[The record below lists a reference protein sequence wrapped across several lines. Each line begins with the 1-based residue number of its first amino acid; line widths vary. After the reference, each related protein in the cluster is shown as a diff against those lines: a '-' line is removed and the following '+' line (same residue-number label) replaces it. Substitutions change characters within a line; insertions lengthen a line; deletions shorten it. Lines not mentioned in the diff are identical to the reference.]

1 MEVRLAGSQ
10 ATPFDSV
17 VGMTRHPWNRLLA
30 WIVDWLGVLAWVAIV
45 AAVGI
50 PLYLVGIIGT
60 MPPLW
65 LNLVA
70 TVTLV
75 VPVTVVLAGLESS
88 AKEASFGKRAR
99 RLNVVSA
106 RTGSRM
112 SFRQAIARNALK
124 IALPWTIGHAAVY
137 GIVAS
142 SGTGAVPISI
152 WVVTAIAYV
161 LPVAYVVS
169 LFLGTGRTPY
179 DRLCGS
185 VVVTARTDL

>member
-1 MEVRLAGSQ
+1 
-10 ATPFDSV
+10 
-17 VGMTRHPWNRLLA
+17 MTQLPGDRLLA
-30 WIVDWLGVLAWVAIV
+30 WMVDWLGILAWVGVV

-50 PLYLVGIIGT
+50 PLYLIGITGKL
-60 MPPLW
+60 PPLW

-75 VPVTVVLAGLESS
+75 APVTVVLAGLESS
-88 AKEASFGKRAR
+88 AREASFGKRAR
-99 RLNVVSA
+99 RLKVVSA

-112 SFRQAIARNALK
+112 SFRRALARNVLK

-142 SGTGAVPISI
+142 SGTGAVPVSV

-161 LPVAYVVS
+161 LPVTYVVS

-179 DRLCGS
+179 DHLCGS
-185 VVVTARTDL
+185 VVLTAPTDV

>member
-1 MEVRLAGSQ
+1 
-10 ATPFDSV
+10 
-17 VGMTRHPWNRLLA
+17 MTRHPWNRLLA
-30 WIVDWLGVLAWVAIV
+30 WLVDWLGVLAWVAIV

-50 PLYLVGIIGT
+50 PLYLGGIIGT